1 MKRFLPFLLALMMLP
16 LLESCKS
23 TQRAYEK
30 GDYET
35 AVLNSIE
42 RLRRAPDNKKS
53 RHTLRVA
60 YPTLVSYLQE
70 QITLAKQGS
79 NPYKWEEI
87 MGHYAVLNRVYDEI
101 RTSPAAMEVIS
112 QPQQFIGDYE
122 IARSKA
128 ADARYALGS
137 QRIALARNGDRA
149 AAREAY
155 EHFGKT
161 IELRPGYK
169 DAESLQ
175 LEALDL
181 ATVYVQIERIPMHS
195 RSLALSNE
203 FFENQLAE
211 EFVRGQM
218 SPFIRF
224 YFPGEQ
230 GIARRRPDQIL
241 RMRFD
246 DFVVGQAYVKE
257 TVLQRKRDSVV
268 TGTVKI
274 TEDSSAYVYGTVEA
288 EMHRFQKV
296 ITSSGLMDL
305 QIVDARSG
313 AILTQ
318 QKFPGTYEWFDR
330 WGFFNGDKRALEEE
344 DQQFLTKK
352 RESPNPPPQ
361 QLFIEFTR
369 PIFSQATGFVRNYYR
384 NY

>member
-1 MKRFLPFLLALMMLP
+1 MKRLLPFLLALMLLT

-23 TQRAYEK
+23 TERAYEK

-53 RHTLRVA
+53 RQTLRVA

-70 QITLAKQGS
+70 QIIIAKQGA

-211 EFVRGQM
+211 EFVRGQL
-218 SPFIRF
+218 SPFVRF
-224 YFPGEQ
+224 YFPSEGGRTQ
-230 GIARRRPDQIL
+230 RQPDQII
-241 RMRFD
+241 RMAFD
-246 DFVVGQAYVKE
+246 DFVVGNTYVKE
-257 TVLQRKRDSVV
+257 TVVQRRRDSVV
-268 TGTVKI
+268 LQTIKVGT
-274 TEDSSAYVYGTVEA
+274 DSTTYVYGTVEA
-288 EMHRFQKV
+288 EVHQFYKQIASR
-296 ITSSGLMDL
+296 GLLDL
-305 QIVDARSG
+305 QIIDTRTGRVLSQR
-313 AILTQ
+313 
-318 QKFPGTYEWFDR
+318 KFPGTFDWFDY
-330 WGFFNGDKRALEEE
+330 WGFFNGDKRALTE
-344 DQQFLTKK
+344 DDQKFIAK
-352 RESPNPPPQ
+352 RREAPNPAPQ
-361 QLFIEFTR
+361 DLFVEFTR
-369 PIFSQATGFVRNYYR
+369 PIYSQATGFVREFYR
-384 NY
+384 AY